1 MHTHTH
7 THTHTHMR
15 TRTDTRARTYTHTHT
30 QKNTHSIAPKQHAK
44 LAHTYS
50 SSSSSSRKGWHHA
63 SPGLQKPLYGGWLVK
78 VFPPKKQQPP
88 PLEIFIIGVVVV
100 STCTYGN
107 IDNIE
112 KIMDRVTVIL
122 GRPGMK
128 VWHFP
133 KQDCDIVM
141 RHFSRLYYKK
151 ILNIIIQRMW

>member
-1 MHTHTH
+1 
-7 THTHTHMR
+7 
-15 TRTDTRARTYTHTHT
+15 
-30 QKNTHSIAPKQHAK
+30 
-44 LAHTYS
+44 
-50 SSSSSSRKGWHHA
+50 
-63 SPGLQKPLYGGWLVK
+63 VK